1 MAFSRFDRY
10 RKINKK
16 PAAMQPVCHISE
28 MFVLNQAEV
37 SIDLADLGTYEQ
49 SALPQ
54 RAWLIFSFSASAP
67 TAPMITC
74 LPMT

>member
-28 MFVLNQAEV
+28 MFRTA
-37 SIDLADLGTYEQ
+37 
-49 SALPQ
+49 
-54 RAWLIFSFSASAP
+54 RA
-67 TAPMITC
+67 MV
-74 LPMT
+74 